1 MAKKILLV
9 DDDPNIC
16 MMLGDFLISEG
27 YEISTV
33 HSGEEALTILKQY
46 KPDLIILDMGMPG
59 MGGTGFLEHISAPTG
74 YFPTPVLV
82 LTARSEM
89 AEYFATKRIA
99 GFITKP
105 AAPDELLAEVQ
116 RILFVESD
124 LPRNEPLLLGE
135 NPRRVIVL
143 VESNL
148 IRANAYREA
157 LSKVGFS
164 VEAVRTGPEAIETTI
179 ALHPAGLILPIDAE
193 QLAADAV
200 LEILRKLPSSK
211 TLPVVVYGVERAPER
226 WLFIDP
232 RHVTKVHG
240 MEGHDI
246 AQAALQN
253 FLNKV

>member
-16 MMLGDFLISEG
+16 MMLGDFLVAEG
-27 YEISTV
+27 YEVTQV
-33 HSGEEALTILKQY
+33 HSGEEALGCLAEI

-59 MGGTGFLEHISAPTG
+59 MGGTGFIEHISNASG
-74 YFPTPVLV
+74 HLIAPVLV
-82 LTARSEM
+82 LTARGEM
-89 AEYFATKRIA
+89 AEYFATKHIA

-124 LPRNEPLLLGE
+124 LPHDEPFLLGQ
-135 NPRRVIVL
+135 NPRRVLVL
-143 VESNL
+143 AEPNH

-157 LSKVGFS
+157 LGKVGFS

-179 ALHPAGLILPIDAE
+179 ALHPAGLILPMDAE
-193 QLAADAV
+193 LLSADAV

-211 TLPVVVYGVERAPER
+211 ALPVIVYNAEKSPER

-232 RHVTKVHG
+232 RNVTKVNG
-240 MEGHDI
+240 MEGQDI
-246 AQAALQN
+246 AQAALKN
-253 FLNKV
+253 ILK

>member
-1 MAKKILLV
+1 MKKKILLV

-16 MMLGDFLISEG
+16 MMLGDFLIAEG
-27 YEISTV
+27 YETSAV
-33 HSGEEALTILKQY
+33 HSGEEAINVLKSF

-59 MGGTGFLEHISAPTG
+59 MGGTGFLEHISDPSG
-74 YFPTPVLV
+74 HIPTPVLV

-105 AAPDELLAEVQ
+105 TAPDELLAEVQ

-124 LPRNEPLLLGE
+124 LPHNEPILLGQ

-143 VESNL
+143 AEDNP

-157 LSKVGFS
+157 FSKVGFS
-164 VEAVRTGPEAIETTI
+164 VEIVRTGPEAIETTI
-179 ALHPAGLILPIDAE
+179 ALHPAGLVLPLESKILP
-193 QLAADAV
+193 ADTV
-200 LEILRKLPSSK
+200 LEILRKLPSTQS
-211 TLPVVVYGVERAPER
+211 LPVIVYAAEKAPER

-232 RHVTKVHG
+232 RNVTKVVG
-240 MEGHDI
+240 IDGQTI
-246 AQAALQN
+246 AQAALKH
-253 FLNKV
+253 FSTKV